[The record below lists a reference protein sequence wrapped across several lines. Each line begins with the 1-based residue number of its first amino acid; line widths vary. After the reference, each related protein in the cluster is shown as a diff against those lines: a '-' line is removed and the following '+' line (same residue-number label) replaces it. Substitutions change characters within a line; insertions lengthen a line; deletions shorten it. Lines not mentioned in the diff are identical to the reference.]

1 MQNMR
6 KWIALFLTMLLPVL
20 PAAAEEESTML
31 TGKTATEI
39 VEMMGFGWNLGNT
52 LDATGGNTADVTA
65 QEQSWGNAK
74 ITPEL
79 MVRVKEAGFDTI
91 RIPVTWYRYTSDDG
105 TYTIREDFLQ
115 HVREVVEWA
124 READLFVILNVH
136 HEAWINEPNFA
147 ADAEKI
153 GEQLT
158 AMWRQIADTFADF
171 DQHVIFEGMNEP
183 RAQGTNYEWSGNA
196 ACYAAVNYLNQVF
209 VNTIRKDAK
218 GCNLGI
224 IPDGIVSRGPLGL
237 VSKSGTLTYQLMG
250 ELSDIGFTACLGA
263 GGDPI
268 VGTTLQEALEAFE
281 NDEAT
286 KAVVMIGEIGGSAEQ
301 DAAKWASEHMTKPV
315 VAYIAGFTAP
325 EGKQMGHAGAIV
337 SGGKGTAQDKKEA
350 LEAVGIRVGRTPG
363 QTAEIM
369 REVLASQ
376 SL

>member
-31 TGKTATEI
+31 TGKKATEI

-124 READLFVILNVH
+124 READLFVILNMH

-218 GCNLGI
+218 GCNAERCLM
-224 IPDGIVSRGPLGL
+224 IPGYAATSSPAGTAAIALPRWMAKRRQTSSCPCIRMIRRP
-237 VSKSGTLTYQLMG
+237 SACRTRRRRSTRRRMARKS
-250 ELSDIGFTACLGA
+250 TACSRTSRKPSLT
-263 GGDPI
+263 GG
-268 VGTTLQEALEAFE
+268 FR
-281 NDEAT
+281 
-286 KAVVMIGEIGGSAEQ
+286 S
-301 DAAKWASEHMTKPV
+301 
-315 VAYIAGFTAP
+315 
-325 EGKQMGHAGAIV
+325 
-337 SGGKGTAQDKKEA
+337 
-350 LEAVGIRVGRTPG
+350 
-363 QTAEIM
+363 
-369 REVLASQ
+369 
-376 SL
+376 